1 LLDLVPDWRPQ
12 IPLASAVAETIEWLT
27 LNNRIDDCANDP
39 LEDRLIAAMQ
49 QLRGSFRTA

>member
-1 LLDLVPDWRPQ
+1 
-12 IPLASAVAETIEWLT
+12 LASAVAETIEWLT
-27 LNNRIDDCANDP
+27 RNNRIEDCTTDP